1 LLASRFLEYL
11 DVQPWLSVSDALA
24 PKRSLAFPTPNS
36 CVNLYSGPQVLCMAE
51 KFIARQPIF
60 DKRLRVF
67 AYELLFR
74 GGPQNY
80 FIKPSKNAA
89 SSVIADSITLF
100 DLHTLTG
107 NALAFINVDELALR
121 LDAPR
126 LLPPDRVIIE
136 ILETVTPSDEIVKIC
151 RELANS
157 GYTLALDDFVDH
169 PKFAPLVECAKYLKV
184 DFQLL
189 DADQRRRIVHKYGNS
204 GISLLAEKVET
215 EEELAEA
222 RNLGYSY
229 FQGYFFCKPSML
241 ETHEIPGNKL
251 LQLRLLNLVSGP
263 ELDYTAIEELL
274 KNEPSLL
281 YRLLRYLN
289 SPLLGLR
296 SEVHSV
302 SHALM
307 LLGEREFRRWVS
319 IFAVIALA
327 TGKPPELIRT
337 ALTRAYFCEALSHA
351 AHMDNE
357 SSGLFLM
364 GLLSITDALL
374 DQPIAEILR
383 SLPVNQE
390 IKTALTGGHNRHHDV
405 YELLLALERA
415 EWPRLSACV
424 DRLAVPEEAVP
435 DAFQSALQKAAAIGT

>member
-1 LLASRFLEYL
+1 
-11 DVQPWLSVSDALA
+11 
-24 PKRSLAFPTPNS
+24 
-36 CVNLYSGPQVLCMAE
+36 MAE

-80 FIKPSKNAA
+80 FIKPSRNAAA

-100 DLHTLTG
+100 DLNTLTG

-136 ILETVTPSDEIVKIC
+136 ILETVTPSDEIVRIC
-151 RELANS
+151 RDLIGS

-169 PKFAPLVECAKYLKV
+169 PKFASLVECAKYLKV

-189 DADQRRRIVHKYGNS
+189 DPDGRRRIVEKYANS
-204 GISLLAEKVET
+204 GISFLAEKVET

-222 RNLGYSY
+222 RHLGYSY
-229 FQGYFFCKPSML
+229 FQGYFFCRPSMM
-241 ETHEIPGNKL
+241 ETREIPGNKL

-263 ELDYTAIEELL
+263 ELDYSAIEELL

-302 SHALM
+302 RHALT

-327 TGKPPELIRT
+327 SGKPPELIRT
-337 ALTRAYFCEALSHA
+337 ALTRAYFCEAFSHA
-351 AHMDNE
+351 ARMDNE
-357 SSGLFLM
+357 SSTLFLM

-374 DQPIAEILR
+374 DQPIADVLR
-383 SLPVNQE
+383 SLPVDE
-390 IKTALTGGHNRHHDV
+390 KIKTALTGGQNRHHDV

-415 EWPRLSACV
+415 EWPRLSACA
-424 DRLAVPEEAVP
+424 DRLAVSEASVP
-435 DAFQSALQKAAAIGT
+435 DAFQSALQKASAIGT